1 MRRSFLMRRSFP
13 DSLSASQPDPSFLI
27 THARLRLAITR
38 VRGAPFGTF
47 TFRIEPQMATAPQN
61 NLTSTGPLL
70 PTRAVLRWTVGL
82 VALSVATGLGVGY
95 FVMTNL
101 TTSWTVTEHVAFR
114 TVVVF
119 IALMGL
125 TQIGLAMSATR
136 GVMATPRFG
145 SHRVLIPS
153 EGFAYLGIMCVLF
166 TGAMLTKQNTL
177 LLVFAMMAG
186 PFVVNGS
193 LTFGMLKATR
203 IARSAPRR
211 AMAGELFGVEVTL
224 TNRHPLLALW
234 MMTVR
239 DEIRHAAEAL
249 SVNVL
254 FARVAPRTA
263 QAGHYQL
270 RLARRGRY
278 QLGPLLV
285 SSRFPLGLVER
296 SRQFA
301 EPGEVLV
308 YPRIGRL
315 NPQWKRHWLGA
326 AELVARPQPKPGVFH
341 DEFHRLREFR
351 TGDNPRDIHWRTS
364 ARRGELILREY
375 QQNRSLN
382 LAVVVDFYQ
391 SPLKPFQAV
400 SAASSA
406 VARDEDHE
414 LLERTLSL
422 ALTLI
427 VEHGCDCR
435 DGTLSLAAA
444 GVTSFRWEGQSVSAS
459 LEALFD
465 GLALLEP
472 GAAAMTN
479 TLLDETL
486 LCTTTSTQVVLLTTR
501 SAEMSETF
509 GPAARNPRV
518 HVVRI
523 DSLDQLESI
532 LQFEDDT
539 TARKVE

>member
-1 MRRSFLMRRSFP
+1 MA
-13 DSLSASQPDPSFLI
+13 SADLQTTGTPPPR
-27 THARLRLAITR
+27 TPPQHAL
-38 VRGAPFGTF
+38 
-47 TFRIEPQMATAPQN
+47 
-61 NLTSTGPLL
+61 
-70 PTRAVLRWTVGL
+70 LRWTVGIL
-82 VALSVATGLGVGY
+82 ALAVAIGLGIAY
-95 FVMTNL
+95 FLMKSL
-101 TTSWTVTEHVAFR
+101 TANWGVPEQIAFR
-114 TVVVF
+114 TFVVF
-119 IALMGL
+119 IGL
-125 TQIGLAMSATR
+125 IGVMQIAMAMSATR

-145 SHRVLIPS
+145 SHRMLIPP

-239 DEIRHAAEAL
+239 DEIVHAVEAL
-249 SVNVL
+249 SVSVL
-254 FARVAPRTA
+254 FARVAPRTS
-263 QAGHYQL
+263 QTGHYQL
-270 RLARRGRY
+270 RLARRGRHK
-278 QLGPLLV
+278 LGPLLV

-315 NPQWKRHWLGA
+315 NPHWKRHWVGA
-326 AELVARPQPKPGVFH
+326 AELVARPQPRPGIFH

-382 LAVVVDFYQ
+382 LAVVVDLYQ
-391 SPLKPFQAV
+391 PSQSRGTFVASIV
-400 SAASSA
+400 S
-406 VARDEDHE
+406 DGNLE

-427 VEHGCDCR
+427 VEHGRDCR

-444 GVTSFRWEGQSVSAS
+444 GATSFHWEGQSVSAS
-459 LEALFD
+459 LESLFD

-472 GAAAMTN
+472 GAATATRS
-479 TLLDETL
+479 LLDETL
-486 LCTTTSTQVVLLTTR
+486 LRTTASTQIVLLTTR
-501 SAEMSETF
+501 PAEVGDAF
-509 GPAARNPRV
+509 GPAAGNPRV
-518 HVVRI
+518 HTLRVS
-523 DSLDQLESI
+523 SLDQLEAV
-532 LQFEDDT
+532 LHFEDEPVATPDLLEDPSEGS
-539 TARKVE
+539 ASDRGGEAIAN